1 MNQSELKKTSIHA
14 THLALGA
21 KMIPFGDWDM
31 PIQYEGVLK
40 EHQAVRNHSGIFD
53 VSHMGEIL
61 IQGSEAT
68 AFLQHLTINDV
79 SKLEAGNGQYT
90 AMLNERGG
98 FVDDLIL
105 YRLQDKKYLLCVNA
119 SNDKKDYDWLV
130 KNSSR
135 FEVDIEHA
143 SDQFGQIAVQGPE
156 SQAALAAILDR
167 DNIQKLEKLSYMDI
181 AEFEFLGKTSLIA
194 RTGYTG
200 ELGYELYLPED
211 IAEKTFARLAEVSKP
226 IGLGARDTLRLE
238 ACYLLY
244 GNDMNEGGSPIEA
257 GIGWATKVESKD
269 FIGKSVVL
277 SHKEKDRPRKQ
288 LIAFTMEDKGI
299 ARNEMTVYLK
309 DRKIGA
315 VTSGGFL
322 PTLEVAGGLALVDR
336 GAVKIGDTVEIDIRG
351 KRKLAKVARKPLYSA
366 KVK

>member
-226 IGLGARDTLRLE
+226 IGLGARDTL
-238 ACYLLY
+238 
-244 GNDMNEGGSPIEA
+244 
-257 GIGWATKVESKD
+257 
-269 FIGKSVVL
+269 
-277 SHKEKDRPRKQ
+277 
-288 LIAFTMEDKGI
+288 
-299 ARNEMTVYLK
+299 
-309 DRKIGA
+309 
-315 VTSGGFL
+315 
-322 PTLEVAGGLALVDR
+322 
-336 GAVKIGDTVEIDIRG
+336 
-351 KRKLAKVARKPLYSA
+351 
-366 KVK
+366 